1 MSLLD
6 ATIPLRCGAS
16 LPGRSWL
23 APMTNTQ
30 SQADGT
36 LGDDELRWLEA
47 RAAGGFHTVSTCA
60 AYVHEQ
66 GKAWA
71 GQLGIAHDVH
81 VDGLRRLATAVK
93 RHGAFG
99 VVQLHHGGLKAEL
112 ARDAIS
118 ADDGD
123 GFRAATPEDLGEAVQ
138 AFADAARRAEEAG
151 WDGVEIH
158 GANGYLVTQFLAPDD
173 NHRTDAYG
181 GSLEGRARLALE
193 VIDGVRAAV
202 SPGFAVGIRL
212 SPVDGWQRRGLRLA
226 DGLQVGRWVAEH
238 GVDFVHLSLGDA
250 AGPPAHEEGPAVAT
264 AFREALPDDVV
275 LLAAGGVRD
284 RGGAERA
291 LGAGLDVVAVGR
303 AAIAHPDWP
312 RRVEEAAWQPA
323 PTPWSRELLRE
334 AVVGDALFAYLG
346 RFAGLVEGGAVAR

>member
-6 ATIPLRCGAS
+6 ATVPLRCGAS

-30 SQADGT
+30 SHGDGT

-60 AYVHEQ
+60 AYVHDQ
-66 GKAWA
+66 GKAWD
-71 GQLGIAHDVH
+71 GQLGIAHDTH

-112 ARDAIS
+112 ASDAIS

-123 GFRAATPEDLGEAVQ
+123 GFRAATPEDLAEAVQ

-158 GANGYLVTQFLAPDD
+158 GANGYLITQFLAPDD

-181 GSLEGRARLALE
+181 GSVEGRARLALE
-193 VIDGVRAAV
+193 VIDAVRAAV

-250 AGPPAHEEGPAVAT
+250 AGPPAHEEGPVVAT

-284 RGGAERA
+284 RAGVERA
-291 LGAGLDVVAVGR
+291 LEAGLDVVAVGR
-303 AAIAHPDWP
+303 AAIAYPDWP
-312 RRVEEAAWQPA
+312 RRVEDASWQPA

-334 AVVGDALFAYLG
+334 AAVGDHLFAYLG
-346 RFAGLVEGGAVAR
+346 RFAGLVEGGAAAR